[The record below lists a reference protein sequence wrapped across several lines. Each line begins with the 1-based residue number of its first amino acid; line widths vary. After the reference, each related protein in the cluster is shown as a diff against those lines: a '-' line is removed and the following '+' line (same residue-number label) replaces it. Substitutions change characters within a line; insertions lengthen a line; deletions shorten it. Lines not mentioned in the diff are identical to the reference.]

1 MQDGT
6 LHCHVKNISRRG
18 RDGRTRSVVA
28 KAAYNSGQNLW
39 FDREARHTTLAERQD
54 IFHTEI
60 MAQPDVPAWVRSREQ
75 LWNQVETSVKRKDGR
90 LAKEIVVAITRGIP
104 PDQWRVLAADFAAP
118 YVAAGHIADL
128 AIHEDGSLHNPHL
141 HVLLTVHDL
150 KPKGFGAKLA
160 DVDNKRFVKDARTGW
175 ETLTNKYLKANGLS
189 VRVNARSFK
198 AQGLDRIPTK
208 HRGPDPAERQARYR
222 AQETSQPFHHQQ
234 ELPMTKRQDYEDG
247 KPVVRQQEEEPWFD
261 RAVAG
266 TRTSELLLDQAA
278 NMRERYDLERGNG
291 HLTPRIEMTPDE
303 RQLQDAVAGAPENLR
318 SLVEAEMMH
327 QRVSAKAAQIQE
339 QRLEVL
345 HQRLEPAQRE
355 ALERYMLKQQDQ
367 QRVYPQPEPGP
378 HGDPYLP
385 SELDRARAK
394 MQKDYEREDEPQR

>member
-1 MQDGT
+1 MEDGT
-6 LHCHVKNISRRG
+6 LHCHMKNISRRG
-18 RDGRTRSVVA
+18 KDGRTRSIVA

-39 FDREARHTTLAERQD
+39 FDREARRTTLAERKD

-60 MAQPDVPAWVRSREQ
+60 RAPENAPAWVTNREQ
-75 LWNQVETSVKRKDGR
+75 LWNAVEASVNRKDGR

-104 PDQWRVLAADFAAP
+104 PEQWRALAADFAAP

-128 AIHEDGSLHNPHL
+128 AIHEDGSQHNPHL

-160 DVDNKRFVKDARTGW
+160 DVDTKRFLKNARTGW
-175 ETLTNKYLKANGLS
+175 EVLTNKYLKANGLS

-208 HRGPDPAERQARYR
+208 HRGPDRAERQARYR
-222 AQETSQPFHHQQ
+222 AQEAHHPTQSIQ
-234 ELPMTKRQDYEDG
+234 ESPMTKRQDYEDG
-247 KPVVRQQEEEPWFD
+247 KPVVRQQDEEPWFD
-261 RAVAG
+261 RAVEG
-266 TRTSELLLDQAA
+266 SRTSELLLEQAA
-278 NMRERYDLERGNG
+278 NMRERYDLERGEG
-291 HLTPRIEMTPDE
+291 RLTPRIEMTPDE
-303 RQLQDAVAGAPENLR
+303 RQLQDAVAAAPENIR

-327 QRVSAKAAQIQE
+327 QRISAKAAEVQK

-345 HQRLEPAQRE
+345 HQRLKPEQRE

-367 QRVYPQPEPGP
+367 QQAYPQPEPGP
-378 HGDPYLP
+378 NGDPYLP
-385 SELDRARAK
+385 SELDRARAR
-394 MQKDYEREDEPQR
+394 MQKEHERDEPQR